1 MPLYLFS
8 PIGSLD
14 LSERSRD
21 LSKTIDESCAI
32 DLEPGLEA
40 GSPSLDVEG
49 LQGSADLGETETSL
63 SKPEFEGDIPQ
74 ARIAGPNMKP
84 HNLQGSPSNLSLPSP
99 KTKRAKCFSCV
110 SKGDK
115 GEPYTRGKTSN
126 RMDWDRPSD
135 DCSVDINEGGK
146 FTDNL
151 SVREPG
157 ISIPAKNVTGEITG
171 PSLDEEQRDLGSN
184 VQLDSYSPNIKTSQG
199 RLKTQLSGPSVDTS
213 PEKLKGSKENVD
225 VPAAGGLNLPSSKK
239 NRGNCFSCAGD
250 GNKEDPYRKTKGNV
264 GFDLSGPD
272 GSPEMVEPRKMD
284 ITASAPEFHERGET
298 NDLDLRTTGP
308 DFHIEGPNK
317 GISTRPPEVSLQAKD
332 PRTNTPDVSLPSGS
346 TTIGLSG
353 SGNISSER
361 PKVEIDANS
370 PEIDGP
376 KGRFDTEIS
385 APHADISH
393 GKLGGPKAKV
403 TAPSGQLNLPSS
415 KRKRGTCLSCA
426 GDADKDDPYRKTQTQ
441 GSVGYNLSGPDG
453 SLEMETPSKMDISAS
468 APDFQGQEETKDLSF
483 KTTAP
488 DFDIEGPN
496 KGISTGSPEIS
507 LHTKDP
513 SINTPDVSI
522 PPGSTDIG
530 LSGTG
535 DITSKR
541 PRVQAEANS
550 PDIDGPRGR
559 FDTDISAPNADISQ
573 GKLRGPRAQVDAP
586 SGELNVPS
594 IKKKRVNCL
603 SCAGDDDKDDP
614 YGKTRG
620 NVGYD
625 FSGPDGSMEMEKRS
639 KVALNTSRPDFQ
651 GHAITKDI
659 GLKTSGPDFDIEGP
673 NKQIST
679 GPPEISLH
687 AKDPSINA
695 PDVSFPSGNTRI
707 GLSGEGE
714 ISTER
719 PRFEIEANSPDING
733 PKGGFDTDISAP
745 GADISHGKMR
755 GPKAQ
760 GNAPSGELNLPSTKR
775 KGVNCLSCAGD
786 GDKDDPYKK
795 SKGNVGF
802 DLNGPDG
809 SLVTEKPRKVDISA
823 SAPDFQGHEQTTD
836 LGFKTT
842 RPDIDMERPNKRILT
857 GLPEVSVHA
866 TDPSKNAADVS
877 IPYGSTDIGLSGEGD
892 ISTKRSSAEK
902 DANYPDIDGPEG
914 RLGTD
919 ISAPDADV
927 SHGKLRRPTVQGN
940 APSGELNLHST
951 KRKGVNCLSCAGDG
965 DKDDPYKKSKGNVG
979 FDLRGPDESLEMKK
993 RIPSGSTNIGLPGT
1007 EDISSKQPKVEMQAS
1022 SPDIDG
1028 RKGRF
1033 NTDISAPSDFD
1044 IEGENKRIST
1054 GPPEICLHAE
1064 DPSINTPDETFP
1076 PGSTNIGLSRT
1087 GDISSKRPKAKIDT
1101 NPIDIDASSG
1111 VLKGSKENVDV
1122 PAAGGLNLPSS
1133 KKNRGNCFS
1142 CAGDGNK
1149 EDPYRKTKG
1158 NVGFDL
1164 SGPDGSPE
1172 MVEPRKMDITASAP
1186 EFHERGETNDL
1197 DLRTTGPDFHIEG
1210 PNKGISTRPPEVSL
1224 QAKDPRTNTPDVSL
1238 PSGST
1243 TIGLSG
1249 SGNISSER
1257 PKVEIDANSPEIDG
1271 PKGRFDT
1278 EISAPHAD
1286 ISHGK
1291 LGGPKAK
1298 VTAPSGQLNLP
1309 SSKRK
1314 RGTCLS
1320 CAGDADKD
1328 DPYRKT
1334 QTQGS
1339 VGYNL
1344 SGPDGS
1350 LEMETPSKMD
1360 ISASAPDFQ
1369 GQEETKDLS
1378 FKTTA
1383 PDFDIEG
1390 PNKGISTGSPE
1401 ISLHTKDP
1409 SINTPDVSIPP
1420 GSTDIGLSGTGDI
1433 TSKRPRVQAEAN
1445 SPDIDGPRGRFDTDI
1460 SAPNADISQGRL
1472 RDPRAQVDA
1481 PSGELNVPSTKRKG
1495 VNCLSCAGDGDK
1507 ADPYRKTRGNVGYN
1521 FGGPDGSLEMVQ
1533 PSKIDTT
1540 AFTPDVDRPAATK
1553 ELELRTA
1560 EPDLDFHGQN
1570 KGISTG
1576 TPEISLHGK
1585 DPSINTPDV
1594 SIPSGGT
1601 GFNLSR
1607 TGNFSSER
1615 PSVEVQGNSPDIDG
1629 PEGRFERGISG
1640 PDVDVSDGKLQ
1651 GHRTTVN
1658 APSGELNLSSSKKK
1672 RVNCLAC
1679 AGDGDEEDPYRKT
1692 KGSVGYNISGP
1703 DGSLEM
1709 EKPSKVDISTSGFDF
1724 DGRKTTEGL
1733 ELSTIVPDVD
1743 SQRPKK
1749 GISLEPPDISDNLTD
1764 TDPSAEKSKICLDF
1778 PVLYDPSIGGS
1789 GFDAPKNSYETSTIS
1804 GSSLGRIFDNTD
1816 IQRSKFDLDASNI
1829 EKPDFESEP
1838 PSIGAGIQD
1847 IKGPDFS
1854 HEKHNLSGPSM
1865 GRVENDIGIDGFD
1878 PSMNSSRVSVE
1889 RPDISGPSFDTTAGD
1904 INLGVADE
1912 PSTDSELTG
1921 FDVPKPRGKEMHRTK
1936 PDIFMPSAGGISVHA
1951 PAVDLRQQLEADM
1964 KGLDVDAPELDFT
1977 VSSPNKKRASLEPV
1991 DMKGLRGKSFEGDVD
2006 WGISTST
2013 PKDSGGIDFD
2023 ANPVE
2028 GDVEF
2033 ASTYDN
2039 IELHSKPESLPSVAY
2054 EEPHSLQ
2061 RYDEIRPEM
2070 ELRLLSPNQPNESD
2084 LNFDADISDANLHV
2098 DNWKPGEMNLVK
2110 VEENVTVCSA
2120 SVQEPS
2126 SPSRILTLD
2135 REIKQRIELELP
2147 GHEGKDT
2154 PSSLK
2159 RKSTSSSSS
2168 SSSSSD
2174 AEDDKEKKSKRKKK
2188 SKLPQVFRK
2197 SSNSSASSKESGSSS
2212 KKKASERKS
2221 STSSSSSDDDNEDQN
2236 RPTADFVSGLNL
2248 KKQKPKT
2255 SSSSSSSDEG
2265 SFGLNHQD
2273 LLKRKK
2279 SRSSSS
2285 SDEAKENDK
2294 KKQTYKVDDRTFTS
2308 VADEIKEPGK
2318 SGSITFDIQEEVTH
2332 DSLMLSGKI
2341 SSKEQKPTSSSS
2353 SSDEEI
2359 SSYNVS
2365 ELNDLPKPKDQATTE
2380 TKREEDDLP
2389 SSLDLSLH
2397 QYKAVDY
2404 VVTHNYASETQET
2417 NPSGVEEDPF
2427 VVVSR
2432 SLKRPY
2438 QDTEHE
2444 DELKVSS
2451 IELQFNEPPGEVSNH
2466 LDYPCRVAQ
2475 VEEDDGAFVQE
2486 EDVVPLFKFRSLD
2499 YDVPDVSVLS
2509 KPSEESDA
2517 PNLLSPNQRDRVS
2530 PTWDVQAHTFEDVSH
2545 VTIQDDPPTG
2555 DENHEIREQSL
2566 IIVTRSLKRTS
2577 PVTEDAD
2584 DIREEKSPNFSNT
2597 MEIQATEPSHDFY
2610 LEYPQNN
2617 KVFVLDEQNGHL
2629 TDEEQISQ
2637 HTKEREIPDI
2647 SAQLAALNYT
2657 EDEPRLK
2664 SDSPT
2669 KAEDNV
2675 KSPREKS
2682 PKEIS
2687 RRGSN
2692 SRLWDLMQGYLIE
2705 QPILNDNDTNS
2716 ESRSKNTE
2724 EHNEEGEQ
2732 VFYETKPIEIIDSSI
2747 SEKTQQSLNVVTY
2760 QIHIDDHEH
2769 PKERSGDLEDRDTA
2783 LKASK
2788 PDLVS
2793 FDAKPVEDSPA
2804 TTSYSTSITKVESS
2818 FAYVNLTPVMTET
2831 DSELGA
2837 VDRLD
2842 TAKDEHHTSVTD
2854 VKSSVQEVTVTSHS
2868 SQIEPISLQ
2877 VDIGA
2882 IKPVSKYQ
2890 TTSWKKEV
2898 SVPVDVDD
2906 KNDDPWMRHY
2916 SRGLQQGTLYQPL
2929 YAKSPERDPYLGERR
2944 GVSLSKV
2951 PHVKGVKTSGEKERE
2966 RQRYSIEGRTSIQ
2979 SASYQ
2984 VSTDGKS
2991 MLRGL
2996 EAVPRVRTPESLFS
3010 SRDDREQSQ
3019 KSQPESAG
3027 GDPSTGTST
3036 SGPSVQSLRSFWD
3049 K

>member
-1 MPLYLFS
+1 M
-8 PIGSLD
+8 
-14 LSERSRD
+14 
-21 LSKTIDESCAI
+21 
-32 DLEPGLEA
+32 
-40 GSPSLDVEG
+40 
-49 LQGSADLGETETSL
+49 
-63 SKPEFEGDIPQ
+63 
-74 ARIAGPNMKP
+74 
-84 HNLQGSPSNLSLPSP
+84 
-99 KTKRAKCFSCV
+99 
-110 SKGDK
+110 
-115 GEPYTRGKTSN
+115 
-126 RMDWDRPSD
+126 
-135 DCSVDINEGGK
+135 
-146 FTDNL
+146 
-151 SVREPG
+151 
-157 ISIPAKNVTGEITG
+157 
-171 PSLDEEQRDLGSN
+171 
-184 VQLDSYSPNIKTSQG
+184 
-199 RLKTQLSGPSVDTS
+199 
-213 PEKLKGSKENVD
+213 
-225 VPAAGGLNLPSSKK
+225 
-239 NRGNCFSCAGD
+239 
-250 GNKEDPYRKTKGNV
+250 
-264 GFDLSGPD
+264 
-272 GSPEMVEPRKMD
+272 
-284 ITASAPEFHERGET
+284 
-298 NDLDLRTTGP
+298 
-308 DFHIEGPNK
+308 
-317 GISTRPPEVSLQAKD
+317 
-332 PRTNTPDVSLPSGS
+332 
-346 TTIGLSG
+346 
-353 SGNISSER
+353 
-361 PKVEIDANS
+361 
-370 PEIDGP
+370 
-376 KGRFDTEIS
+376 
-385 APHADISH
+385 
-393 GKLGGPKAKV
+393 
-403 TAPSGQLNLPSS
+403 
-415 KRKRGTCLSCA
+415 
-426 GDADKDDPYRKTQTQ
+426 
-441 GSVGYNLSGPDG
+441 
-453 SLEMETPSKMDISAS
+453 
-468 APDFQGQEETKDLSF
+468 
-483 KTTAP
+483 
-488 DFDIEGPN
+488 
-496 KGISTGSPEIS
+496 
-507 LHTKDP
+507 
-513 SINTPDVSI
+513 
-522 PPGSTDIG
+522 
-530 LSGTG
+530 
-535 DITSKR
+535 
-541 PRVQAEANS
+541 
-550 PDIDGPRGR
+550 
-559 FDTDISAPNADISQ
+559 
-573 GKLRGPRAQVDAP
+573 
-586 SGELNVPS
+586 
-594 IKKKRVNCL
+594 
-603 SCAGDDDKDDP
+603 
-614 YGKTRG
+614 
-620 NVGYD
+620 
-625 FSGPDGSMEMEKRS
+625 
-639 KVALNTSRPDFQ
+639 
-651 GHAITKDI
+651 
-659 GLKTSGPDFDIEGP
+659 
-673 NKQIST
+673 
-679 GPPEISLH
+679 
-687 AKDPSINA
+687 
-695 PDVSFPSGNTRI
+695 
-707 GLSGEGE
+707 
-714 ISTER
+714 
-719 PRFEIEANSPDING
+719 
-733 PKGGFDTDISAP
+733 
-745 GADISHGKMR
+745 
-755 GPKAQ
+755 
-760 GNAPSGELNLPSTKR
+760 
-775 KGVNCLSCAGD
+775 
-786 GDKDDPYKK
+786 
-795 SKGNVGF
+795 
-802 DLNGPDG
+802 
-809 SLVTEKPRKVDISA
+809 
-823 SAPDFQGHEQTTD
+823 
-836 LGFKTT
+836 
-842 RPDIDMERPNKRILT
+842 
-857 GLPEVSVHA
+857 
-866 TDPSKNAADVS
+866 
-877 IPYGSTDIGLSGEGD
+877 
-892 ISTKRSSAEK
+892 
-902 DANYPDIDGPEG
+902 
-914 RLGTD
+914 
-919 ISAPDADV
+919 
-927 SHGKLRRPTVQGN
+927 
-940 APSGELNLHST
+940 
-951 KRKGVNCLSCAGDG
+951 
-965 DKDDPYKKSKGNVG
+965 
-979 FDLRGPDESLEMKK
+979 
-993 RIPSGSTNIGLPGT
+993 
-1007 EDISSKQPKVEMQAS
+1007 
-1022 SPDIDG
+1022 
-1028 RKGRF
+1028 
-1033 NTDISAPSDFD
+1033 
-1044 IEGENKRIST
+1044 
-1054 GPPEICLHAE
+1054 
-1064 DPSINTPDETFP
+1064 
-1076 PGSTNIGLSRT
+1076 
-1087 GDISSKRPKAKIDT
+1087 
-1101 NPIDIDASSG
+1101 
-1111 VLKGSKENVDV
+1111 
-1122 PAAGGLNLPSS
+1122 
-1133 KKNRGNCFS
+1133 
-1142 CAGDGNK
+1142 
-1149 EDPYRKTKG
+1149 
-1158 NVGFDL
+1158 
-1164 SGPDGSPE
+1164 
-1172 MVEPRKMDITASAP
+1172 
-1186 EFHERGETNDL
+1186 
-1197 DLRTTGPDFHIEG
+1197 
-1210 PNKGISTRPPEVSL
+1210 
-1224 QAKDPRTNTPDVSL
+1224 
-1238 PSGST
+1238 
-1243 TIGLSG
+1243 
-1249 SGNISSER
+1249 
-1257 PKVEIDANSPEIDG
+1257 
-1271 PKGRFDT
+1271 
-1278 EISAPHAD
+1278 
-1286 ISHGK
+1286 
-1291 LGGPKAK
+1291 
-1298 VTAPSGQLNLP
+1298 
-1309 SSKRK
+1309 
-1314 RGTCLS
+1314 
-1320 CAGDADKD
+1320 
-1328 DPYRKT
+1328 
-1334 QTQGS
+1334 
-1339 VGYNL
+1339 
-1344 SGPDGS
+1344 
-1350 LEMETPSKMD
+1350 
-1360 ISASAPDFQ
+1360 
-1369 GQEETKDLS
+1369 
-1378 FKTTA
+1378 
-1383 PDFDIEG
+1383 
-1390 PNKGISTGSPE
+1390 
-1401 ISLHTKDP
+1401 
-1409 SINTPDVSIPP
+1409 
-1420 GSTDIGLSGTGDI
+1420 
-1433 TSKRPRVQAEAN
+1433 
-1445 SPDIDGPRGRFDTDI
+1445 
-1460 SAPNADISQGRL
+1460 
-1472 RDPRAQVDA
+1472 
-1481 PSGELNVPSTKRKG
+1481 PSTKRKG

-1743 SQRPKK
+1743 SQGPKK

-2197 SSNSSASSKESGSSS
+2197 SSNSSASSKVSGSSS

-2365 ELNDLPKPKDQATTE
+2365 ELNDLPKAKDQATTE

-2486 EDVVPLFKFRSLD
+2486 EGVVPLFKFRSLD